1 MTAPQLE
8 GRTAADVVHGR
19 FSATPAAATVGE
31 LRAYFAA
38 SASRQ
43 LALLVDGDRYVGS
56 VGRTDLP
63 AEAEESARA
72 ADFAQAGPVIAPDA
86 PAREAWEGALAQPS
100 ARLPV
105 VDAGGALLGV
115 VAINHARDGFCG

>member
-8 GRTAADVVHGR
+8 GRTAADVVHTR
-19 FSATPAAATVGE
+19 VSTVPATATVGE
-31 LRAYFAA
+31 LRAYFAE
-38 SASRQ
+38 SDSRQ
-43 LALLVDGDRYVGS
+43 LALLVDGDRYAGS
-56 VGRTDLP
+56 LSRADLP
-63 AEAEESARA
+63 ADADASAPA
-72 ADFAQAGPVIAPDA
+72 ARLARQGPVIAPAA

-105 VDAGGALLGV
+105 VDGDGALVGV